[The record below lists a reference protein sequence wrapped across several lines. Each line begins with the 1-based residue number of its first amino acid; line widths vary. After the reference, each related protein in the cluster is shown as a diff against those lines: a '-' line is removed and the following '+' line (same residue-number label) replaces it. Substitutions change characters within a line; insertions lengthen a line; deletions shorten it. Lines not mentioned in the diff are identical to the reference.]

1 MNRRQLIPAVA
12 MLPFGYSAKLLA
24 KEESALEPTAAVGN
38 RMQWGATWVD
48 SRDEPRLW
56 YTIRLSLYLNHR
68 AEDLILG
75 PPQHYFRDPASY
87 ILDEFELELVRHL
100 SPMEFILPAQG
111 DLPRHDAAFWVKK
124 PQRVGPCIIS
134 SIGTLMVEQAAVA
147 ASAMRSGMSTPADVC
162 ILSVLER
169 ATEVNGEVSSDEL
182 EYLHPTEDELRQAG
196 LESKLSEFFIQE

>member
-1 MNRRQLIPAVA
+1 
-12 MLPFGYSAKLLA
+12 MLPFVNTDKLRA
-24 KEESALEPTAAVGN
+24 NEESAIEPTASVGN
-38 RMQWGATWVD
+38 RVQWGATWVD
-48 SRDEPRLW
+48 SRDVPRLW
-56 YTIRLSLYLNHR
+56 YTIRLSLYLDFR
-68 AEDLILG
+68 AADLSLD

-87 ILDEFELELVRHL
+87 ILEEFELELVRHL
-100 SPMEFILPAQG
+100 SPMEFILPEQG
-111 DLPRHDAAFWVKK
+111 EVSRHDAAFWVKK

-169 ATEVNGEVSSDEL
+169 TTEVNGEVSPDEL

-196 LESKLSEFFIQE
+196 LEAKLSEFFTQE